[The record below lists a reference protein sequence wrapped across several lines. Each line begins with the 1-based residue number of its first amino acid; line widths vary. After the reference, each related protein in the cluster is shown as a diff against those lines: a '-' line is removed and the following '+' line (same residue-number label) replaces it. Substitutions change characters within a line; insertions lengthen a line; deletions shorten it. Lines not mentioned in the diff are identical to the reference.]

1 MFSANE
7 NLQLRQHKRRIVNKV
22 ESCMPME
29 IVDEGLVNVMV
40 MQVTCRAPGCVPLET
55 VVLIMFAGAT
65 TNNKDKDTA
74 PTLMIPGLPE
84 SVPGGSY
91 QTKILRPMANV
102 TDQDVLEALPP
113 TFEGGLRTAERMA
126 VQARDVMLAQITQLL
141 GDTAEQ
147 QQPDTDSTN
156 FSLTSTKTTTPA
168 QEQKAQRI
176 LQDKR
181 TMALY
186 LQQALQDYL
195 DRDCVAP
202 DYGEPFPPLESS
214 SPPTTTTEDEGTTA
228 ASQTPTT
235 STNDS
240 TTTPSLVPEKP
251 SSSPTADTLTFTDA
265 AASSRKS

>member
-22 ESCMPME
+22 ESCMPIE

-65 TNNKDKDTA
+65 NHNDKDTA
-74 PTLMIPGLPE
+74 APMIPGLPE

-91 QTKILRPMANV
+91 QTKILRPMADV

-113 TFEGGLRTAERMA
+113 AFEGGLRTAERMA
-126 VQARDVMLAQITQLL
+126 LQARDVMLAQITQLL
-141 GDTAEQ
+141 GDTTEQ
-147 QQPDTDSTN
+147 QQPDTDSAN
-156 FSLTSTKTTTPA
+156 FSLTTTKTTTPE

-214 SPPTTTTEDEGTTA
+214 SPPTTTTEDEDTTA